1 MQYRRK
7 MSLNSANEKIKNSR
21 YLKLLDANNDYVLT
35 FLTYIKLRFVKKS
48 GQKLSTLS
56 RIIPFVDFSFKKKT
70 NDFFLSQFSY
80 CQPVWMSH
88 SD

>member
-1 MQYRRK
+1 MLKITRRQQR
-7 MSLNSANEKIKNSR
+7 LRANFSHI
-21 YLKLLDANNDYVLT
+21 YQM
-35 FLTYIKLRFVKKS
+35 RFVKES

-56 RIIPFVDFSFKKKT
+56 RIIPFVDFSFKKKA